1 MAACQNG
8 RLTFSKGPP
17 GGDTILTWS
26 SVGLSDHIHPAC
38 MALRAHLLR
47 RPEPVESALEMLRSR
62 QKCSSDVSVRLSVDP
77 LCHVEFL
84 VIQAWTVLPKSLQG

>member
-1 MAACQNG
+1 MYTYIDMAACQNG

-62 QKCSSDVSVRLSVDP
+62 KNAPPMLVS
-77 LCHVEFL
+77 
-84 VIQAWTVLPKSLQG
+84 G